1 MNDLEDDFIKFH
13 DEIILENAQLRAKL
27 ESLEDFVKS
36 SMLLLF
42 ETSNYNQLLK
52 EYILNELNKF
62 NDLSHRKEVYSA
74 QTVANMKHDYITNLR
89 QQVEKLK

>member
-1 MNDLEDDFIKFH
+1 MIDLEDDFIKFH
-13 DEIILENAQLRAKL
+13 DETILENAQLRAKL
-27 ESLEDFVKS
+27 EALEDFVKS

-62 NDLSHRKEVYSA
+62 NDLSNRKEVYSVR
-74 QTVANMKHDYITNLR
+74 TVANIRHDYLMNLR
-89 QQVEKLK
+89 QQMEELK